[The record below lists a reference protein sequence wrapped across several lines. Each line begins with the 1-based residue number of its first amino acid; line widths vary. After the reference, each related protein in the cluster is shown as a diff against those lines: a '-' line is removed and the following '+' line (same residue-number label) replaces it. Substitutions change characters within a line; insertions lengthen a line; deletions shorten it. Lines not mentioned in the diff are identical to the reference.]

1 MEEGEDGG
9 KTVKKRPSELEKKT
23 PVSCICFRVYVLLR
37 FSARWPHVGR
47 SCGLTLSAISVF
59 VTQEKDATVIVVTG
73 PDNGRVGTLYGID
86 GADGIVQLDDD
97 IKILD
102 LGHLAE
108 CEEG

>member
-1 MEEGEDGG
+1 MHMRAKNNMGILDMF
-9 KTVKKRPSELEKKT
+9 PSEFSRMRGVCWAK
-23 PVSCICFRVYVLLR
+23 LR
-37 FSARWPHVGR
+37 AD
-47 SCGLTLSAISVF
+47 SAISIF